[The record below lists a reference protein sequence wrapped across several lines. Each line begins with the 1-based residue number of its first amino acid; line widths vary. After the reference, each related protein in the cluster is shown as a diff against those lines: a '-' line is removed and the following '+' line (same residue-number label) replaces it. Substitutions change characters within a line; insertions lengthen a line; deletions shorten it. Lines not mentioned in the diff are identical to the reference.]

1 MKRLL
6 IAAAF
11 VAAFS
16 VSAAAQSYPSRP
28 VTLIAPFPAGGPL
41 DTIARII
48 SEPMRIALGQPVII
62 ENVTGAG
69 GNIGTARVARSAPD
83 GYTIGMGQ
91 WSTHVVNRSP
101 TRCSTTC

>member
-11 VAAFS
+11 VGAFS
-16 VSAAAQSYPSRP
+16 VGAAAQSYPSRP

-69 GNIGTARVARSAPD
+69 GN
-83 GYTIGMGQ
+83 
-91 WSTHVVNRSP
+91 
-101 TRCSTTC
+101 TTC